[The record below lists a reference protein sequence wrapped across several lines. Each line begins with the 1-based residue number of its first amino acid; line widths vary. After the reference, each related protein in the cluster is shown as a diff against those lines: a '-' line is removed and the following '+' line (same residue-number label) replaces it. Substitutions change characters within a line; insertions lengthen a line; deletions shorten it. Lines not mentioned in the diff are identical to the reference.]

1 MNNLDIKIKKEK
13 IKEMAKNSILFS
25 SSTEALELI
34 LSAID
39 QITEDEQGNM
49 ELDSLILKFKEEK
62 ESISNG
68 FREYLGK

>member
-39 QITEDEQGNM
+39 QITEDEQGNI
-49 ELDSLILKFKEEK
+49 ELDNLILKFKEEK